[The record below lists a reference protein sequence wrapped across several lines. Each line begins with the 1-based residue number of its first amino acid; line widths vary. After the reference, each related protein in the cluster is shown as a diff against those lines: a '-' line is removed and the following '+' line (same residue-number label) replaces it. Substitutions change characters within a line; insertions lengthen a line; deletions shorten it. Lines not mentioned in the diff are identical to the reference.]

1 MLSLIVAMS
10 KNHVIGINN
19 SLPWHLPNDLKYFKQ
34 ATMGKPIVMGRKTF
48 ESIGKPLPGR
58 RNIVITRDKEYK
70 AEGVDVVHS
79 LEAAISLGEDVC
91 LINGYEEVMVIG
103 GAQIYQLALEKAD
116 RLYITHVDA
125 EIAGDAYFPDVE
137 WPSFTLMAEEAFTAS
152 GPNPYDYRFS
162 IYQRSSA
169 K

>member
-10 KNHVIGINN
+10 TNRVIGINN

-34 ATMGKPIVMGRKTF
+34 VTMGKPIVMGRNTY

-58 RNIVITRDKEYK
+58 RNIVISRNPDYQPD
-70 AEGVDVVHS
+70 GVDVVSS
-79 LEAAISLGEDVC
+79 LDAAIKLGEDIC
-91 LINGYEEVMVIG
+91 LIDGHEEVMIIG
-103 GAQIYQLALEKAD
+103 GAQIYALALPRVD

-125 EIAGDAYFPDVE
+125 EVNGDAFFPEVDWDNYE
-137 WPSFTLMAEEAFTAS
+137 KIGEESFAAE

-162 IYQRSSA
+162 VYQQG
-169 K
+169 